1 MNKEENEIIKTHQV
15 TINKNDQIDK
25 YRMIKNTFTYCETA
39 HKCNI
44 VTNLLQENT
53 DLKQKLSSIETFIK
67 IQKEIITE
75 QPSKNKTTDDYF
87 LKKLENILEI
97 LRGNNNVKN

>member
-1 MNKEENEIIKTHQV
+1 MNDKRINVDYMTTTVPLSKKNITFEKVDGEKVFDLCMEI
-15 TINKNDQIDK
+15 D
-25 YRMIKNTFTYCETA
+25 
-39 HKCNI
+39 
-44 VTNLLQENT
+44 NLQQENT
-53 DLKQKLSSIETFIK
+53 ELKAKLSSIETFIK